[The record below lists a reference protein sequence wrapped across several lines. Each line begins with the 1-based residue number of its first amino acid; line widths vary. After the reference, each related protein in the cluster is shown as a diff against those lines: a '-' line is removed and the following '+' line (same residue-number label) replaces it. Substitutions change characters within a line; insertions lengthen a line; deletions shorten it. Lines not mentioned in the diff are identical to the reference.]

1 MKEQIETLIELIML
15 TIKEGKGYAEDRNF
29 LRGKIEELCE
39 TVRKDTQE
47 TERRDYEAERSR
59 QERTDIQI
67 IDRTLQPFID
77 RDTTDNAPEG

>member
-39 TVRKDTQE
+39 SVRKDAQE
-47 TERRDYEAERSR
+47 TERRNCGIERSR
-59 QERTDIQI
+59 QERTDLQV
-67 IDRTLQPFID
+67 IDRALQSFIE